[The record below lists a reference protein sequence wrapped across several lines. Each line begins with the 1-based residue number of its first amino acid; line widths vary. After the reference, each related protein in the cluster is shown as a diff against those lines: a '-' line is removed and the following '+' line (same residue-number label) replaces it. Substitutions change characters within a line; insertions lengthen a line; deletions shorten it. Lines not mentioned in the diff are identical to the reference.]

1 MKKQVKRYIMQRI
14 LTEYVVPAL
23 ILILVISIFY
33 NIFFSVKFYSYR
45 EKCQD
50 SLVMAISREAS
61 ATKDYLQSIL
71 KDKNYSQY
79 NMWRVYSH
87 FNNLSSLCRTN
98 GSIYGNAQSLFLEIG
113 ATFIDGGAT
122 SLCHTQGLFAD
133 GTITRQEAEY
143 MERIADMLGEI
154 CSGISLNETSLHNID
169 VLNSNLRSAEA
180 LLNDADSSPYLL
192 IQMPA

>member
-1 MKKQVKRYIMQRI
+1 MKKQVRKYVAQRI
-14 LTEYVVPAL
+14 KEAL
-23 ILILVISIFY
+23 ISPLCLLLVIAIFY
-33 NIFFSVKFYSYR
+33 SVYSSVNFYSYKNESQR
-45 EKCQD
+45 
-50 SLVMAISREAS
+50 SSVTAISREAS
-61 ATKDYLQSIL
+61 DAQNYLQSTV
-71 KDKNYSQY
+71 KSGNYSQEDF
-79 NMWRVYSH
+79 WRIYIY

-122 SLCHTQGLFAD
+122 SLCRTQGLFAD

-192 IQMPA
+192 IQMSA

>member
-45 EKCQD
+45 EERQN
-50 SLVMAISREAS
+50 SLVIAISREVS

-98 GSIYGNAQSLFLEIG
+98 SDIYQNAQSFFVEVGI
-113 ATFIDGGAT
+113 TFIDDCT
-122 SLCHTQGLFAD
+122 TPLCSVQGLYKDEA
-133 GTITRQEAEY
+133 ITQDEEKYMRRILEMMDKAFVGGYSQEGSSA
-143 MERIADMLGEI
+143 IKG
-154 CSGISLNETSLHNID
+154 
-169 VLNSNLRSAEA
+169 LNSRLQLFEMW
-180 LLNDADSSPYLL
+180 LNDNASSPYLL
-192 IQMPA
+192 IKAPA

>member
-33 NIFFSVKFYSYR
+33 NIFFSVKFYSYKEER
-45 EKCQD
+45 QN
-50 SLVMAISREAS
+50 SLVIAISREVS

-98 GSIYGNAQSLFLEIG
+98 SDIYQNAQSFFVEVG
-113 ATFIDGGAT
+113 FTFIDDCPT
-122 SLCHTQGLFAD
+122 PLCSVQGLYKDEA
-133 GTITRQEAEY
+133 ITQDEEEY
-143 MERIADMLGEI
+143 MRRILEMMDKAFVGGYSQEGSSAI
-154 CSGISLNETSLHNID
+154 KG
-169 VLNSNLRSAEA
+169 LNSRLQLFEMW
-180 LLNDADSSPYLL
+180 LNDNASSPYLL
-192 IQMPA
+192 IKAPA

>member
-1 MKKQVKRYIMQRI
+1 MKKQVRKYVAQRI
-14 LTEYVVPAL
+14 KEAL
-23 ILILVISIFY
+23 ISPLCLLLVIAIFY
-33 NIFFSVKFYSYR
+33 SVYSSVNFYSYKNESQR
-45 EKCQD
+45 
-50 SLVMAISREAS
+50 SSVTAISREAS
-61 ATKDYLQSIL
+61 DAQNYLQSTV
-71 KDKNYSQY
+71 KSGNYSQEDF
-79 NMWRVYSH
+79 WRIYIY

-154 CSGISLNETSLHNID
+154 CNGISLNETSLHNID
-169 VLNSNLRSAEA
+169 VLNSNLRWAEV

>member
-45 EKCQD
+45 EERQN
-50 SLVMAISREAS
+50 SLVIAISREVS

-98 GSIYGNAQSLFLEIG
+98 SDIYQNAQSFFAEVGI
-113 ATFIDGGAT
+113 TFIDDCT
-122 SLCHTQGLFAD
+122 TPLCSVQGLYKDEA
-133 GTITRQEAEY
+133 ITQDEEEY
-143 MERIADMLGEI
+143 MRRILEMMDKAFVGGYSQEGSSAI
-154 CSGISLNETSLHNID
+154 KG
-169 VLNSNLRSAEA
+169 LNSRLQLFEMW
-180 LLNDADSSPYLL
+180 LNDNASSPYLL
-192 IQMPA
+192 IKAPA

>member
-33 NIFFSVKFYSYR
+33 NIFFSVKFYSYKEER
-45 EKCQD
+45 QN
-50 SLVMAISREAS
+50 SLVIAISREVS

-98 GSIYGNAQSLFLEIG
+98 SDIYQNAQSFFVEVG
-113 ATFIDGGAT
+113 FTFIDDCT
-122 SLCHTQGLFAD
+122 TPLCSVQGLYKDEA
-133 GTITRQEAEY
+133 ITQDEEEY
-143 MERIADMLGEI
+143 MRRILEMMDKAFVGGYSQEGSSAI
-154 CSGISLNETSLHNID
+154 KG
-169 VLNSNLRSAEA
+169 LNSRLQLFEMW
-180 LLNDADSSPYLL
+180 LNDNASSPYLL
-192 IQMPA
+192 IKAPA

>member
-50 SLVMAISREAS
+50 SLVIAISREVS

-98 GSIYGNAQSLFLEIG
+98 SDIYQNAQSFFVEVG
-113 ATFIDGGAT
+113 FTFIDDCT
-122 SLCHTQGLFAD
+122 TPLCSVQGLYKD
-133 GTITRQEAEY
+133 EEITQDEEEY
-143 MERIADMLGEI
+143 MRRILEMMDKAFVGGYSQEGSSAI
-154 CSGISLNETSLHNID
+154 KG
-169 VLNSNLRSAEA
+169 LNSRLQLFEMW
-180 LLNDADSSPYLL
+180 LNDNASSPYLL
-192 IQMPA
+192 IKAPA

>member
-33 NIFFSVKFYSYR
+33 NIFFSIKFYSYKEER
-45 EKCQD
+45 QN
-50 SLVMAISREAS
+50 SLVIAISREVS

-98 GSIYGNAQSLFLEIG
+98 SDIYQNAQSFFVEVGI
-113 ATFIDGGAT
+113 TFIDDCT
-122 SLCHTQGLFAD
+122 TPLCSVQGLYKD
-133 GTITRQEAEY
+133 EEITQDEEEY
-143 MERIADMLGEI
+143 MRRILEMMDKAFVGGYSQEGSSAI
-154 CSGISLNETSLHNID
+154 KG
-169 VLNSNLRSAEA
+169 LNSRLQLFEMW
-180 LLNDADSSPYLL
+180 LNDNASSPYLL
-192 IQMPA
+192 IKAPA

>member
-98 GSIYGNAQSLFLEIG
+98 SDIYQNAQSFFVEVG
-113 ATFIDGGAT
+113 FTFIDDCT
-122 SLCHTQGLFAD
+122 TPLCSVQGLYKDEA
-133 GTITRQEAEY
+133 ITQDEEEY
-143 MERIADMLGEI
+143 MRRILEMMDKAFVGGYSQEGSSAI
-154 CSGISLNETSLHNID
+154 KG
-169 VLNSNLRSAEA
+169 LNSRLQLFEMW
-180 LLNDADSSPYLL
+180 LNDNASSPYLL
-192 IQMPA
+192 IKAPA

>member
-33 NIFFSVKFYSYR
+33 NIFFSVKFYSYKEER
-45 EKCQD
+45 QN
-50 SLVMAISREAS
+50 SLVIAISREVS

-87 FNNLSSLCRTN
+87 FNNLSS
-98 GSIYGNAQSLFLEIG
+98 
-113 ATFIDGGAT
+113 
-122 SLCHTQGLFAD
+122 
-133 GTITRQEAEY
+133 
-143 MERIADMLGEI
+143 
-154 CSGISLNETSLHNID
+154 
-169 VLNSNLRSAEA
+169 
-180 LLNDADSSPYLL
+180 
-192 IQMPA
+192 

>member
-33 NIFFSVKFYSYR
+33 NIFFSVKFYSYKEER
-45 EKCQD
+45 QN
-50 SLVMAISREAS
+50 SLVIAISREVS

-98 GSIYGNAQSLFLEIG
+98 SDIYQNAQSFFVEVGI
-113 ATFIDGGAT
+113 TFIDDCT
-122 SLCHTQGLFAD
+122 TPLCSVQGLYKDEA
-133 GTITRQEAEY
+133 ITQDEEEY
-143 MERIADMLGEI
+143 MRRILEMMDKAFVGGYSQEGSSAI
-154 CSGISLNETSLHNID
+154 KG
-169 VLNSNLRSAEA
+169 LNSRLQLFEMW
-180 LLNDADSSPYLL
+180 LNDNASSPYLL
-192 IQMPA
+192 IKAPA

>member
-45 EKCQD
+45 EERQN
-50 SLVMAISREAS
+50 SLVIAISREVS

-98 GSIYGNAQSLFLEIG
+98 SDIYQNAQSFFVEVG
-113 ATFIDGGAT
+113 FTFIDDCT
-122 SLCHTQGLFAD
+122 TPLCSVQGLYKDEA
-133 GTITRQEAEY
+133 ITQDEEEY
-143 MERIADMLGEI
+143 MRRILEMMDKAFVGGYSQEGSSAI
-154 CSGISLNETSLHNID
+154 KG
-169 VLNSNLRSAEA
+169 LNSRLQLFEMW
-180 LLNDADSSPYLL
+180 LNDNASSPYLL
-192 IQMPA
+192 IKAPA

>member
-45 EKCQD
+45 EERQN
-50 SLVMAISREAS
+50 SLVIAISREAS

-98 GSIYGNAQSLFLEIG
+98 SDIYQNAQSFFVEVG
-113 ATFIDGGAT
+113 FTFIDDCT
-122 SLCHTQGLFAD
+122 TPLCSVQGLYKDEA
-133 GTITRQEAEY
+133 ITQDEEEY
-143 MERIADMLGEI
+143 MRRILEMMDKAFVGGYSQEGSSAI
-154 CSGISLNETSLHNID
+154 KG
-169 VLNSNLRSAEA
+169 LNSRLQLFEMW
-180 LLNDADSSPYLL
+180 LNDNASSPYLL
-192 IQMPA
+192 IKAPA

>member
-1 MKKQVKRYIMQRI
+1 MKKQVRKYVAQRI
-14 LTEYVVPAL
+14 KEAL
-23 ILILVISIFY
+23 ISPLCLLLVIAIFY
-33 NIFFSVKFYSYR
+33 SVYSSVNFYSYKNESQR
-45 EKCQD
+45 
-50 SLVMAISREAS
+50 SSVTAISREAS
-61 ATKDYLQSIL
+61 DAQNYLQSTV
-71 KDKNYSQY
+71 KSGNYSQEDF
-79 NMWRVYSH
+79 WRIYIY

-133 GTITRQEAEY
+133 GTNTRQEAEY

-154 CSGISLNETSLHNID
+154 CNGISLNETSLHNID
-169 VLNSNLRSAEA
+169 VLNSNLRWAEV

>member
-33 NIFFSVKFYSYR
+33 NIFFSVKFYSYKEER
-45 EKCQD
+45 QN
-50 SLVMAISREAS
+50 SLVIAISREVS

-98 GSIYGNAQSLFLEIG
+98 SDIYQNAQSFFVEVG
-113 ATFIDGGAT
+113 FTFIDDCT
-122 SLCHTQGLFAD
+122 TPLCSVQGLYKDEA
-133 GTITRQEAEY
+133 ITQDEEEY
-143 MERIADMLGEI
+143 MRRILEMLDKAFVGGYSQEGSSAI
-154 CSGISLNETSLHNID
+154 KG
-169 VLNSNLRSAEA
+169 LNSRLQLFEMW
-180 LLNDADSSPYLL
+180 LNDNASSPYLL
-192 IQMPA
+192 IKAPA

>member
-98 GSIYGNAQSLFLEIG
+98 SDIYHFLWRLEPPLLMTAQPLSALCRG
-113 ATFIDGGAT
+113 FIRM
-122 SLCHTQGLFAD
+122 
-133 GTITRQEAEY
+133 RQLLKTK
-143 MERIADMLGEI
+143 RNI
-154 CSGISLNETSLHNID
+154 CEGF
-169 VLNSNLRSAEA
+169 
-180 LLNDADSSPYLL
+180 
-192 IQMPA
+192 

>member
-33 NIFFSVKFYSYR
+33 NIFFSLKFYSYR
-45 EKCQD
+45 EECQD
-50 SLVMAISREAS
+50 SLVMAISREVS
-61 ATKDYLQSIL
+61 AAKDYLQSIL

-98 GSIYGNAQSLFLEIG
+98 SDIYQNAQSFFVEVG
-113 ATFIDGGAT
+113 TTFIDDCST
-122 SLCHTQGLFAD
+122 PLCSVQGLYRDEA
-133 GTITRQEAEY
+133 ITQNEEEY
-143 MERIADMLGEI
+143 MQRILEMMDKAFAGGYSQEGSSAI
-154 CSGISLNETSLHNID
+154 KW
-169 VLNSNLRSAEA
+169 LNSRLQ
-180 LLNDADSSPYLL
+180 LFDMWLNDNASSPYLL
-192 IQMPA
+192 IQAPA

>member
-98 GSIYGNAQSLFLEIG
+98 SDIYQNAQSFFVEVG
-113 ATFIDGGAT
+113 FTFIDDCPT
-122 SLCHTQGLFAD
+122 PLCSVQGLYKDEA
-133 GTITRQEAEY
+133 ITQDEEEY
-143 MERIADMLGEI
+143 MRRILEMMDKAFVGGYSQEGSSAI
-154 CSGISLNETSLHNID
+154 KG
-169 VLNSNLRSAEA
+169 LNSRLQLFEMW
-180 LLNDADSSPYLL
+180 LNDNASSPYLL
-192 IQMPA
+192 IKAPA

>member
-33 NIFFSVKFYSYR
+33 NIFFSIKFYSYR

-61 ATKDYLQSIL
+61 ATQDYLQSIL

-98 GSIYGNAQSLFLEIG
+98 SDIYQNAQSFFVEVG
-113 ATFIDGGAT
+113 TTFIDDCST
-122 SLCHTQGLFAD
+122 PLCATQGLYRDEA
-133 GTITRQEAEY
+133 IT
-143 MERIADMLGEI
+143 
-154 CSGISLNETSLHNID
+154 
-169 VLNSNLRSAEA
+169 
-180 LLNDADSSPYLL
+180 
-192 IQMPA
+192 

>member
-45 EKCQD
+45 EERQN
-50 SLVMAISREAS
+50 SLVIAISREVS

-98 GSIYGNAQSLFLEIG
+98 SDIYQNAQSFFVEVG
-113 ATFIDGGAT
+113 TTFIDDCT
-122 SLCHTQGLFAD
+122 TPLCSVQGLYKDEA
-133 GTITRQEAEY
+133 ITQDEEEY
-143 MERIADMLGEI
+143 MRRILEMMDKAFVGGYSQEGSSAI
-154 CSGISLNETSLHNID
+154 KG
-169 VLNSNLRSAEA
+169 LNSRLQLFEMW
-180 LLNDADSSPYLL
+180 LNDNASSPYLL
-192 IQMPA
+192 IKAPA

>member
-98 GSIYGNAQSLFLEIG
+98 SDIYQNAQSFFVEVG
-113 ATFIDGGAT
+113 FTFIDDCT
-122 SLCHTQGLFAD
+122 TPLCSVQGLYKDEA
-133 GTITRQEAEY
+133 ITQDEEEY
-143 MERIADMLGEI
+143 MRRILEMMDKAFVG
-154 CSGISLNETSLHNID
+154 GYSLEGSSAIKG
-169 VLNSNLRSAEA
+169 LNSRLQLFEMW
-180 LLNDADSSPYLL
+180 LNDNASSPYLL
-192 IQMPA
+192 IKAPA

>member
-33 NIFFSVKFYSYR
+33 NIFFSVKFYSYKEER
-45 EKCQD
+45 QN
-50 SLVMAISREAS
+50 SLVIAISREVS

-98 GSIYGNAQSLFLEIG
+98 SDIYQNAQSFFVEVG
-113 ATFIDGGAT
+113 FTFIDDCT
-122 SLCHTQGLFAD
+122 TPLCSVQGLYKD
-133 GTITRQEAEY
+133 EEITQDEEEY
-143 MERIADMLGEI
+143 MRRILEMMDKAFVGGYSQEGSSAI
-154 CSGISLNETSLHNID
+154 KG
-169 VLNSNLRSAEA
+169 LNSRLQLFEMW
-180 LLNDADSSPYLL
+180 LNDNASSPYLL
-192 IQMPA
+192 IKAPA